1 FSVLCRCDYR
11 VYDAAGLAFV
21 DTRAALNRARVMGRV
36 QGLADEIERNPLAGQ
51 IGIAHTRWATHGAP
65 SERNAHPHFSGDKVA
80 LVHNGIIE
88 NYEELR
94 AELKDKGYEF
104 SSDTDTE
111 VVAHLIADALDA
123 HDSLFSAVRAVVK

>member
-1 FSVLCRCDYR
+1 TLFRS
-11 VYDAAGLAFV
+11 
-21 DTRAALNRARVMGRV
+21 
-36 QGLADEIERNPLAGQ
+36 
-51 IGIAHTRWATHGAP
+51 AHTRWATHGAP

-123 HDSLFSAVRAVVK
+123 HDSLFSAVRAVVKRLQGAYALVVISPRDPEAGRAHGCTP